1 MTVVDRDEKAELLSQ
16 IQLLMD
22 KLSCIGVPSRLIATW
37 CDGTKV
43 VLVGPS
49 SDPVEPVG
57 SSESLVDCR
66 VAIHR

>member
-1 MTVVDRDEKAELLSQ
+1 MADGDEKAELLDQ

-22 KLSCIGVPSRLIATW
+22 KLSSAGVPSRLIATW
-37 CDGTKV
+37 MDGTKI

-57 SSESLVDCR
+57 N
-66 VAIHR
+66 